1 MCLNIKHIY
10 FAAVQIV
17 VLNVVGSSP
26 TCHPS
31 IAKRPRA
38 FPGRFFVSD
47 PMCPHLVPTRFSC
60 CIVTKCC
67 ELFVSFFEKPFVNQ
81 K

>member
-1 MCLNIKHIY
+1 M
-10 FAAVQIV
+10 QIV

-31 IAKRPRA
+31 ITKRPRA
-38 FPGRFFVSD
+38 FPGRFFVSA
-47 PMCPHLVPTRFSC
+47 PIYPRLVPTRFSC

-67 ELFVSFFEKPFVNQ
+67 EYFVSFFEKPFVNQ

>member
-1 MCLNIKHIY
+1 M
-10 FAAVQIV
+10 QIV

-38 FPGRFFVSD
+38 FPGRFFYAFA
-47 PMCPHLVPTRFSC
+47 PAGVPVCAGFPCTKIAQKLCDSC
-60 CIVTKCC
+60 AIV
-67 ELFVSFFEKPFVNQ
+67 VR
-81 K
+81 

>member
-1 MCLNIKHIY
+1 MCLNIRHIY
-10 FAAVQIV
+10 FTAVQIV

-38 FPGRFFVSD
+38 FPGRFFRFGSYVSA
-47 PMCPHLVPTRFSC
+47 SC
-60 CIVTKCC
+60 SDS
-67 ELFVSFFEKPFVNQ
+67 LFLLYYDKML
-81 K
+81 

>member
-1 MCLNIKHIY
+1 MCLIFKRIS
-10 FAAVQIV
+10 FTDVQIV

-38 FPGRFFVSD
+38 SPGRFFVSD
-47 PMCPHLVPTRFSC
+47 PMYPRLVPTRFSC

-67 ELFVSFFEKPFVNQ
+67 ELFVSFF
-81 K
+81 